1 MKKLI
6 VFVTL
11 LFISFI
17 GFSQKYFQTFGWTNN
32 NLSLYYANDT
42 TKYYQYSCNYGST
55 CYHYCQDSYSI
66 GINDTNVCF
75 LVFPKRFFY
84 LSCYPYNNGW
94 GGDNTAPYNNYCSY
108 GSDNSSTQIIKY
120 AKPKGNLNI
129 PYYNIRLENSI
140 PQYRTVIGI
149 SERTFY
155 GCDSLVKITIPSTVK
170 EIGRMFVY
178 GCDML
183 DTVVFEN
190 TFNEDTIY
198 PPTMN
203 DYTWCVTQPITIVVP
218 CNSYDTFYNY
228 IHSLNTPQIVQLNII
243 PDQICN
249 CNAYTLDT
257 IQVYDTIRVNE
268 TIYDTIQIYDTIVT
282 NIYNTHHIY
291 DTIFVNDTIWHNVW
305 NMYYDTTI
313 VNVFD
318 TIYETITN
326 VYNVFDTIIVSL
338 IDTIVVYSYIN
349 EYDTIYET
357 IYDTILV
364 FVQTPQTYDDLKLYP
379 IPTRDYVNVEYS
391 GQLDYKLYNDRG
403 KFLECGTIMSYDK
416 LDLTKYASGTYYFKA
431 TLDNG
436 DIVTKKVIKMTL

>member
-1 MKKLI
+1 
-6 VFVTL
+6 
-11 LFISFI
+11 
-17 GFSQKYFQTFGWTNN
+17 
-32 NLSLYYANDT
+32 
-42 TKYYQYSCNYGST
+42 
-55 CYHYCQDSYSI
+55 
-66 GINDTNVCF
+66 
-75 LVFPKRFFY
+75 
-84 LSCYPYNNGW
+84 
-94 GGDNTAPYNNYCSY
+94 
-108 GSDNSSTQIIKY
+108 
-120 AKPKGNLNI
+120 
-129 PYYNIRLENSI
+129 
-140 PQYRTVIGI
+140 
-149 SERTFY
+149 
-155 GCDSLVKITIPSTVK
+155 
-170 EIGRMFVY
+170 
-178 GCDML
+178 ML
-183 DTVVFEN
+183 DTIVFEN

-203 DYTWCVTQPITIVVP
+203 DYTWFIEHPITIIVP

-228 IHSLNTPQIVQLNII
+228 IHSLNTPQIVQLNIV
-243 PDQICN
+243 PDELCN
-249 CNAYTLDT
+249 CNAYVIDT
-257 IQVYDTIRVNE
+257 IQVYDTIQVIE

-364 FVQTPQTYDDLKLYP
+364 FVQTSQTYDDLKLYP

-403 KFLECGTIMSYDK
+403 KFLECGTIMLYDK